1 MGIKPCNNSFNVLL
15 YIEKLKEGVFSMK
28 NTVIASIVAVLC
40 TAAICVTYAVKSP
53 ANVKETSAVAA
64 DTTYMTEAEAA
75 EYIGVTDDVMKMM
88 REKLKSFEGAY
99 VSYYYTNAE
108 GKEVNDIVY
117 NKAALDK
124 AVEKIMKDQG
134 ALNFKYIQE
143 VTTNE
148 AK

>member
-1 MGIKPCNNSFNVLL
+1 
-15 YIEKLKEGVFSMK
+15 MK
-28 NTVIASIVAVLC
+28 NTIIASIVAVLC

-53 ANVKETSAVAA
+53 ADKKEVSSVAA
-64 DTTYMTEAEAA
+64 DTTYMTESEAA

-88 REKLKSFEGAY
+88 RVNLKSFEDAY
-99 VSYYYTNAE
+99 VSYYYTDAE

-124 AVEKIMKDQG
+124 AVEKVMKDQG

-143 VTTNE
+143 VTTKE

>member
-1 MGIKPCNNSFNVLL
+1 
-15 YIEKLKEGVFSMK
+15 MK

-40 TAAICVTYAVKSP
+40 TAALCVTYAVKSP
-53 ANVKETSAVAA
+53 ANVKEISAVAA

-143 VTTNE
+143 VTTKE

>member
-1 MGIKPCNNSFNVLL
+1 
-15 YIEKLKEGVFSMK
+15 MK
-28 NTVIASIVAVLC
+28 NTIIASIVAVLC

-53 ANVKETSAVAA
+53 ADKKEVSSVAA
-64 DTTYMTEAEAA
+64 DTTYMTESEAA

-88 REKLKSFEGAY
+88 RVNLKSFEGAY
-99 VSYYYTNAE
+99 VSYYYTDAE

-124 AVEKIMKDQG
+124 AVEKVMKDQG
-134 ALNFKYIQE
+134 AFNFKYIQE
-143 VTTNE
+143 VTTKE

>member
-1 MGIKPCNNSFNVLL
+1 
-15 YIEKLKEGVFSMK
+15 MK
-28 NTVIASIVAVLC
+28 NTIIASIVAILC
-40 TAAICVTYAVKSP
+40 TAAICTTYAVKSP
-53 ANVKETSAVAA
+53 AKKADSAVSS

-75 EYIGVTDDVMKMM
+75 DYIGVTDEVMKMM
-88 REKLKSFEGAY
+88 RENLKSFEGAY
-99 VSYYYTNAE
+99 VSYYYTNAD

-124 AVEKIMKDQG
+124 AVQKIMSEQG
-134 ALNFKYIQE
+134 SLNFKYIQE

>member
-1 MGIKPCNNSFNVLL
+1 
-15 YIEKLKEGVFSMK
+15 MK

-53 ANVKETSAVAA
+53 VNKKETSAVAS
-64 DTTYMTEAEAA
+64 DTTYMTEEEAA
-75 EYIGVTDDVMKMM
+75 DYIGVTDDVMKMM
-88 REKLKSFEGAY
+88 RENLKSFEGAY
-99 VSYYYTNAE
+99 VAYYYTDAQ
-108 GKEVNDIVY
+108 GKEVTDIVY

-124 AVEKIMKDQG
+124 AVAKIMSEQG

-143 VTTNE
+143 VTTAE

>member
-1 MGIKPCNNSFNVLL
+1 
-15 YIEKLKEGVFSMK
+15 MK
-28 NTVIASIVAVLC
+28 NTIIASIVAVLC

-53 ANVKETSAVAA
+53 ANKKEVSAVAA

-75 EYIGVTDDVMKMM
+75 DYIGVTDEVMKMM

-99 VSYYYTNAE
+99 VSYYYTDAE

-117 NKAALDK
+117 NRAALDK
-124 AVEKIMKDQG
+124 AVSKIMTEQG

-143 VTTNE
+143 AASE

>member
-1 MGIKPCNNSFNVLL
+1 
-15 YIEKLKEGVFSMK
+15 MK

-53 ANVKETSAVAA
+53 ADKKEVSSVAA

-75 EYIGVTDDVMKMM
+75 EYIGVTDEVMKMM
-88 REKLKSFEGAY
+88 RENLKSFEGAY
-99 VSYYYTNAE
+99 VSYYYTDAE

-124 AVEKIMKDQG
+124 AVTKIMSEQG
-134 ALNFKYIQE
+134 SLNFKYIQE
-143 VTTNE
+143 VTKE
-148 AK
+148 DK

>member
-1 MGIKPCNNSFNVLL
+1 
-15 YIEKLKEGVFSMK
+15 MK

-40 TAAICVTYAVKSP
+40 TAAICGTYAVKSP
-53 ANVKETSAVAA
+53 SNVKEASAVAA

>member
-1 MGIKPCNNSFNVLL
+1 
-15 YIEKLKEGVFSMK
+15 
-28 NTVIASIVAVLC
+28 AD
-40 TAAICVTYAVKSP
+40 
-53 ANVKETSAVAA
+53 SAVSS

-75 EYIGVTDDVMKMM
+75 DYIGVTDEVMKMM
-88 REKLKSFEGAY
+88 RENLKSFEGAY
-99 VSYYYTNAE
+99 VSYYYTNAD

-124 AVEKIMKDQG
+124 AVQKIMSEQG
-134 ALNFKYIQE
+134 SLNFKYIQE

>member
-1 MGIKPCNNSFNVLL
+1 
-15 YIEKLKEGVFSMK
+15 MK

-53 ANVKETSAVAA
+53 ANVKETSAVAT

>member
-1 MGIKPCNNSFNVLL
+1 
-15 YIEKLKEGVFSMK
+15 MK

-53 ANVKETSAVAA
+53 ANVKETSAVAT

-108 GKEVNDIVY
+108 GKEVHDIVY

>member
-1 MGIKPCNNSFNVLL
+1 MVKRYLCLWVAILL
-15 YIEKLKEGVFSMK
+15 IFSM
-28 NTVIASIVAVLC
+28 L
-40 TAAICVTYAVKSP
+40 
-53 ANVKETSAVAA
+53 AVAA
-64 DTTYMTEAEAA
+64 CKPIAPNDPVQPIDPDTTVLSKLT
-75 EYIGVTDDVMKMM
+75 VTNVK
-88 REKLKSFEGAY
+88 
-99 VSYYYTNAE
+99 VTNAE

>member
-1 MGIKPCNNSFNVLL
+1 
-15 YIEKLKEGVFSMK
+15 MK

-53 ANVKETSAVAA
+53 SNVKETSAVAS

>member
-1 MGIKPCNNSFNVLL
+1 VLL

-53 ANVKETSAVAA
+53 SNVKETSAVAA